1 MPNLAEKC
9 DMLRRVLLLPK
20 NVNDF
25 LL

>member
-1 MPNLAEKC
+1 LPNLAEKC
-9 DMLRRVLLLPK
+9 NMLRRVLLLPK